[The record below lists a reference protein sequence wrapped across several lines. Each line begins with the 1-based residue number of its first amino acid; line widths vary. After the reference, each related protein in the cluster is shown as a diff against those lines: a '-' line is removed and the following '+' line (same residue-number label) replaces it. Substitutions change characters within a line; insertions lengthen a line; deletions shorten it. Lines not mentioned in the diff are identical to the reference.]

1 MKKLMSNK
9 DYHASESIGSSLLK
23 SIALKSLLHAVKA
36 ERKESAALDVGSA
49 LHAAVLEPETF
60 NQEFLVS
67 PNKKDFEY
75 VTADDLKKLCDVYG
89 LKKTGKKE
97 ELLASIACVADDATK
112 SKIYDLAIMSFE
124 TLAAGKTVI
133 DEDQMTDIRGMVE
146 AIKAHE
152 IASQMLSN
160 GEAEYSYF
168 AKDPITGL
176 ERKCRP
182 DYLNAGAL
190 IDLKSCQDASPEGF
204 IKACVNFGYH
214 IQAAYYLDTYNLA
227 NGTNLEEFFFVA
239 VESKA
244 PYAVNTFRMGS
255 VELELGRKMYRKALD
270 QYAEYLKDQT
280 QVLKFGYE
288 HKINE
293 IEFPMWALNKTA

>member
-9 DYHASESIGSSLLK
+9 DYHASEAIGSSLLK
-23 SIALKSLLHAVKA
+23 AIALKSLLHAVKT
-36 ERKESAALDVGSA
+36 ERKESAALDLGSA

-67 PNKKDFEY
+67 PKFDRRTKEGKAAAADFE
-75 VTADDLKKLCDVYG
+75 A
-89 LKKTGKKE
+89 
-97 ELLASIACVADDATK
+97 
-112 SKIYDLAIMSFE
+112 
-124 TLAAGKTVI
+124 LAAGKTVI
-133 DEDQMTDIRGMVE
+133 DEDQMSDIRGMVD
-146 AIKAHE
+146 AIKSHE
-152 IASQMLSN
+152 IASSMLEN

-176 ERKCRP
+176 DRKCRP
-182 DYLNAGAL
+182 DYFNAGAL

-204 IKACVNFGYH
+204 IKACINFGYH

-227 NGTNLEEFFFVA
+227 NGTNIQEFFFVA
-239 VESKA
+239 VETKA
-244 PYAVNTFRMGS
+244 PYAVNTFRMGA

-288 HKINE
+288 KKINE
-293 IEFPMWALNKTA
+293 IEFPLWALNKTA